1 MSAVSYELES
11 VGSFYTGAHRP
22 VCCFLGLSIQVK
34 PPLRFQVLEF
44 VKEKKAATDDEIL
57 DSLNK
62 SGACSMNELN
72 KCLMDLEILG
82 AVSIRWVAKEKRRVE
97 FVETPLEATRYGEG

>member
-1 MSAVSYELES
+1 M
-11 VGSFYTGAHRP
+11 
-22 VCCFLGLSIQVK
+22 K
-34 PPLRFQVLEF
+34 PPLRYQVLEF

-57 DSLNK
+57 EYLKK
-62 SGACSMNELN
+62 SDTYSIHELN

-97 FVETPLEATRYGEG
+97 FVETPLETTRYGEG

>member
-1 MSAVSYELES
+1 M
-11 VGSFYTGAHRP
+11 R
-22 VCCFLGLSIQVK
+22 
-34 PPLRFQVLEF
+34 PPLRYQVFEF
-44 VKEKKAATDDEIL
+44 VKEKKAVTDDEIMEFL
-57 DSLNK
+57 KK
-62 SGACSMNELN
+62 SEAYSIHELN

>member
-1 MSAVSYELES
+1 M
-11 VGSFYTGAHRP
+11 
-22 VCCFLGLSIQVK
+22 K

-44 VKEKKAATDDEIL
+44 VKGKKATTDDEIL

-62 SGACSMNELN
+62 SGFCSPNELN

-82 AVSIRWVAKEKRRVE
+82 AISVRWVAKEKRRIE
-97 FVETPLEATRYGEG
+97 FIDTPQEPVRYGEG